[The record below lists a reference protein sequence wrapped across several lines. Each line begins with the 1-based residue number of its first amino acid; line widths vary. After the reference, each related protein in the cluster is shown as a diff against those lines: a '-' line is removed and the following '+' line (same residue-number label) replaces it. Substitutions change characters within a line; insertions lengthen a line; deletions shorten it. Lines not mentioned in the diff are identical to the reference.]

1 MNRKVLS
8 MLGLSRRAGAVIIGT
23 DLVTKALPS
32 GKVKLVIYA
41 GDSSANTEKK
51 ITDKCKFYNAECIKL
66 SYGGGEIAHAIGKMS
81 TVSVVGI
88 TDGNFSRELNLLI
101 SKETR

>member
-1 MNRKVLS
+1 MNSKVLN

-32 GKVKLVIYA
+32 GKVKLVMYA
-41 GDSSANTEKK
+41 EDSSANTEKK
-51 ITDKCKFYNAECIKL
+51 ITDKCKFYNTQCIKL
-66 SYGGGEIAHAIGKMS
+66 LYDGGTLAHAIGKQS
-81 TVSVVGI
+81 TVSVLGI
-88 TDGNFSRELNLLI
+88 TDENFSRELNLLI

>member
-1 MNRKVLS
+1 MNSKVLN
-8 MLGLSRRAGAVIIGT
+8 MLGLCRRAGAVIIGT

-41 GDSSANTEKK
+41 NDASANTEKK
-51 ITDKCKFYNAECIKL
+51 ITDKCKFYTTQCIKS
-66 SYGGGEIAHAIGKMS
+66 SYDGGDIAHAIGKQS
-81 TVSVVGI
+81 SVSVVGI
-88 TDGNFSRELNLLI
+88 TDENFSRELNLLI

>member
-1 MNRKVLS
+1 MNSKVLS

-32 GKVKLVIYA
+32 GKVKLVMYA

-51 ITDKCKFYNAECIKL
+51 ITDKCKFYNTECIKL
-66 SYGGGEIAHAIGKMS
+66 SYDGGEIAHAIGKTS